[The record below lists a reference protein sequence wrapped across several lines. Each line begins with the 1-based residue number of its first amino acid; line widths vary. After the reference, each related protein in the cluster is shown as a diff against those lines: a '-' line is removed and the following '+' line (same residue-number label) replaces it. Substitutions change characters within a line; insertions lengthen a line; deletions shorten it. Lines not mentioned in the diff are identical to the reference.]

1 MLDISLSLAK
11 RLNCTNAEV
20 FAIESNELTVSVNDE
35 KTQAL
40 LNVEKIIECLSKVP
54 AFTIQVKIKI
64 KFKLKNLERSKFNF
78 GSFYTSNDVCFCANR

>member
-11 RLNCTNAEV
+11 RLNCTNAET

-40 LNVEKIIECLSKVP
+40 LNVRKIIECLSKIP

-64 KFKLKNLERSKFNF
+64 KFKYKKF
-78 GSFYTSNDVCFCANR
+78 RKKQI